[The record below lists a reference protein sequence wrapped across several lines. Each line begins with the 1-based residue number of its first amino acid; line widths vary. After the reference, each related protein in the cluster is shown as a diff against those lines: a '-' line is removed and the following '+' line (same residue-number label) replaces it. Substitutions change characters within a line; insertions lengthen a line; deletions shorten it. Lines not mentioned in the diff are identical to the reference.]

1 MELRVE
7 HDDILLLLGSKTL
20 LELVAVAV
28 VENIVA
34 LHAVFFLE
42 VVLKL
47 IVGIVEHTVA
57 VEVEPYRPAVLERQ
71 SKKTV
76 IYYTRVFKSEVEN
89 IVKSH
94 KQLIEFIVESRS

>member
-71 SKKTV
+71 SK
-76 IYYTRVFKSEVEN
+76 EN
-89 IVKSH
+89 GYI
-94 KQLIEFIVESRS
+94 LYAGF